1 MRIKINRLKFI
12 ILTISILSF
21 QSASCQEKYEQLPEN
36 KTDKTKIELA
46 SKITKSYFE
55 NLKNE
60 NHYDFKNEAIKEFKD
75 KMTPDIQK
83 QTYEQIKQK
92 FGDFKSIT
100 YSGTWIKKDNDE
112 FQIIRFKG
120 DFERSEESLEIRV
133 VINGSNKISG
143 LWITL
148 WNDNLNNS

>member
-1 MRIKINRLKFI
+1 MSRIAK
-12 ILTISILSF
+12 SF
-21 QSASCQEKYEQLPEN
+21 FK
-36 KTDKTKIELA
+36 
-46 SKITKSYFE
+46 

-60 NHYDFKNEAIKEFKD
+60 NFYDFKNEAIKEFKD
-75 KMTPDIQK
+75 KMTPEIQK

-100 YSGTWIKKDNDE
+100 YSGTWIKKDNKE
-112 FQIIRFKG
+112 FQIIRFIG
-120 DFERSEESLEIRV
+120 DFERSEEALEIRV

-148 WNDNLNNS
+148 WKDNLNNS

>member
-1 MRIKINRLKFI
+1 MRIKINRLNFI
-12 ILTISILSF
+12 ILILSILSF
-21 QSASCQEKYEQLPEN
+21 QFVSCQEKFEQLPKN
-36 KTDKTKIELA
+36 KTDKAKIELA
-46 SKITKSYFE
+46 SKITNSYFE
-55 NLKNE
+55 NLKNG

-100 YSGTWIKKDNDE
+100 YSGTWIKKDNKE

-120 DFERSEESLEIRV
+120 DFERSEEPLEIRV
-133 VINGSNKISG
+133 IINDSNKISG
-143 LWITL
+143 LWIKL
-148 WNDNLNNS
+148 WKDNLNNS